1 MSRPLRKNVVGGW
14 YHVTSRGHNRR
25 AIFLDDGDR
34 RHFLSLLE
42 SMIEMHRVE
51 VHGYVLMDNHYHL
64 LVCTPEANLS
74 EAIQWLNVSYS
85 IWWNRRHQQCGSLY
99 QGRFKAVLVEGG
111 GWLLR
116 LSQYIHYN
124 PVAIQG
130 LGMGKQEKAA
140 EQEGWRKPTREEA
153 QRRVHVLREYLW
165 SSYRAYAGYEKG
177 AGWLSTATILRRVK
191 GGRNGYR
198 KMTESYLLCGHDKDF
213 WGDLKWGFVLGSTK
227 FAESI
232 RAELKI
238 DRETSGRGCLRR
250 RLAWDQVVRCMEDI
264 KGEPWAAF
272 ADKRGD
278 WGRDMI
284 LWAARRLG
292 GYTLKELAD
301 EVGGLDYSAIY
312 QAVRRLES
320 RASKDKKMAAR
331 MQSFRNKLKRMYNV

>member
-1 MSRPLRKNVVGGW
+1 MSRPLRSNVVGGW

-85 IWWNRRHQQCGSLY
+85 VWWNRRHQQCGSLY

-140 EQEGWRKPTREEA
+140 EQKGWRKPTREEA
-153 QRRVHVLREYLW
+153 QRRMSVLREYEW
-165 SSYRAYAGYEKG
+165 SSYRAYAGYEK
-177 AGWLSTATILRRVK
+177 AVGWLSTATILRRVK
-191 GGRNGYR
+191 GGRDGYR
-198 KMTESYLLCGHDKDF
+198 EMTESHLLCGHDEDF
-213 WGDLKWGFVLGSTK
+213 WAALKWGFVLGGTK

-232 RAELKI
+232 RAGLKI
-238 DRETSGRGCLRR
+238 DRETSGQG
-250 RLAWDQVVRCMEDI
+250 I
-264 KGEPWAAF
+264 G
-272 ADKRGD
+272 
-278 WGRDMI
+278 
-284 LWAARRLG
+284 
-292 GYTLKELAD
+292 
-301 EVGGLDYSAIY
+301 
-312 QAVRRLES
+312 
-320 RASKDKKMAAR
+320 
-331 MQSFRNKLKRMYNV
+331 